1 MLGPRFSTVAPKLE
15 LLPCPNT
22 KGLCR
27 VVFTL
32 LCRLSC
38 LANGAIATEI
48 FSCTIRHFQE
58 SSNRKPY
65 KNTLDLQ
72 LTCSDQPTFS
82 LHRSCVQFR
91 VFLYGAPGR
100 TRTVTLSHWLLRPA
114 CLPIP
119 PPGHLLLDC

>member
-65 KNTLDLQ
+65 KNTLMN
-72 LTCSDQPTFS
+72 QPNAALRLADRFQSVSRFS
-82 LHRSCVQFR
+82 R
-91 VFLYGAPGR
+91 
-100 TRTVTLSHWLLRPA
+100 
-114 CLPIP
+114 
-119 PPGHLLLDC
+119 